1 MTSSAH
7 ITSAPARSG
16 GSAAGIV
23 RTIWNATGQ
32 SPAWPLLVLLIV
44 FFAIGSP
51 RFPTWFNTWS
61 VLSQTTLV
69 GVLAVG
75 LTPLVISGNVDLS
88 VGALAG
94 FATCLI
100 VYLQAVAGLVPA
112 VVLTLAAATGIGL
125 LNGIIVE
132 RLGLNSIIVT
142 LATMNGV
149 RGLGFLLFGERT
161 VSAPDTTL
169 VDIGSIK
176 FGRIGFDVIIFFG
189 FAAAVAWMLRAT
201 VHGVH
206 TYSIGGNRRAA
217 LDAGVRVTAHVL
229 GNFALSGAAAGLC
242 GVMLVAALGSGAAT
256 YGRDYEL
263 WAIIAVVLGGTR
275 LAGGRG
281 FVLGT
286 VAAALSL
293 AVLRNGVNLMRIE
306 VRYVLII
313 LGAVLVAALALD
325 RLRSGEPEV
334 SE

>member
-1 MTSSAH
+1 VTSSAN
-7 ITSAPARSG
+7 IDSAPSRRTW
-16 GSAAGIV
+16 SAGNAV
-23 RTIWNATGQ
+23 RAVWNSTGQ
-32 SPAWPLLVLLIV
+32 SPAWPLLIALIV
-44 FFAIGSP
+44 FFAFGSP
-51 RFPTWFNTWS
+51 KFLTWFNTWS

-94 FATCLI
+94 FSTCLI
-100 VYLQAVAGLVPA
+100 VYFQGMIGLVPA
-112 VVLTLAAATGIGL
+112 VLLTLVAATGIGFF
-125 LNGIIVE
+125 NGLIVE
-132 RLGLNSIIVT
+132 KLGLNSIIVT
-142 LATMNGV
+142 LAVMNGL
-149 RGLGFLLFGERT
+149 RGLGFLLFGEQT
-161 VSAPDTTL
+161 VLAPDTTL

-176 FGRIGFDVIIFFG
+176 FGRIGFDVIIFFV
-189 FAAAVAWMLRAT
+189 FAAAVAWMLRST
-201 VHGVH
+201 IHGVH
-206 TYSIGGNRRAA
+206 TYAIGGNRRAA
-217 LDAGVRVTAHVL
+217 LDAGVNVSAHVL

-242 GVMLVAALGSGAAT
+242 GLMMVATLGSGAAT

-313 LGAVLVAALALD
+313 LGGVLIGALALD
-325 RLRSGEPEV
+325 RLRSKEPEV
-334 SE
+334 AE